1 MTERVRNIV
10 IAVVLAGTAVL
21 LTGVYV
27 ANYQRHVQAGE
38 RHDTVYVATR
48 EIPAGTTAADALS
61 HQMLAPKVVTHN
73 AVVPGAITKTS
84 QLAGTVAN
92 QPIYVGEQVTTSRF
106 SDSAVA
112 GIQGQLK
119 GTMRAVQLQGDSNQL
134 LAGTLRPGDH
144 VDLVATF
151 KYKVVNLQT
160 GASSADGSYATRTVL
175 RDIYVLRTSTSE
187 GTASKLSSSTS
198 GAGNVM
204 LRLTDAQAQKLDF
217 TINVATRSGD
227 YNPTWRLTL
236 RSPVTAQDSPE
247 SLTTAEAVLLD
258 GLSPQQRARLE
269 GKYRVGQ

>member
-21 LTGVYV
+21 LTGLYV
-27 ANYQRHVQAGE
+27 ANYQRHVQQGE
-38 RHDTVYVATR
+38 KHDTVYVATR

-73 AVVPGAITKTS
+73 AVVPGAISSAS

-106 SDSAVA
+106 SNSAVA

-119 GTMRAVQLQGDSNQL
+119 GTMRAVQLQGDANQL
-134 LAGTLRPGDH
+134 LAGTLRSGDH

-151 KYKVVNLQT
+151 KYKTVSLSSSGT
-160 GASSADGSYATRTVL
+160 GSQDGSFATRTVL
-175 RDIYVLRTSTSE
+175 RDIYVLRTSLGEAT
-187 GTASKLSSSTS
+187 SKLAS
-198 GAGNVM
+198 GGSGNVI

-217 TINVATRSGD
+217 TINVAQRAGD

-258 GLSPQQRARLE
+258 GLSPQQRSRLD

>member
-27 ANYQRHVQAGE
+27 ANYQRHVQQGE
-38 RHDTVYVATR
+38 KHDTVFVAAR
-48 EIPAGTTAADALS
+48 EIPAGTSAADALA
-61 HQMLAPKVVTHN
+61 HQMLTPKVVTHN
-73 AVVPGAITKTS
+73 AVVPGAISNAS

-119 GTMRAVQLQGDSNQL
+119 GTMRAVQLQGDANQL
-134 LAGTLRPGDH
+134 LAGTLRAGDH
-144 VDLVATF
+144 VDLLATF
-151 KYKVVNLQT
+151 KYAGT
-160 GASSADGSYATRTVL
+160 TAGASAGIATRTVL
-175 RDIYVLRTSTSE
+175 RNIFVLRATLGDST
-187 GTASKLSSSTS
+187 SKLSSGVS
-198 GAGNVM
+198 GSGNVI

-217 TINVATRSGD
+217 TINVATRGGD

-236 RSPVTAQDSPE
+236 RSPVTAQDSPDA
-247 SLTTAEAVLLD
+247 LTTLDSVLMD
-258 GLSPQQRARLE
+258 GLNAQQRSRLD
-269 GKYRVGQ
+269 GKYRGGQ

>member
-21 LTGVYV
+21 LTGLYV
-27 ANYQRHVQAGE
+27 ANYQRHVQQGE
-38 RHDTVYVATR
+38 KHDTVFVATR

-73 AVVPGAITKTS
+73 AVVPGAISNAS

-119 GTMRAVQLQGDSNQL
+119 GTMRAVQLQGDANQL
-134 LAGTLRPGDH
+134 LSGTLRAGDH

-151 KYKVVNLQT
+151 KYKIVNPS
-160 GASSADGSYATRTVL
+160 GAASQDGSFATRTVL
-175 RDIYVLRTSTSE
+175 RDIYVLRTSLGEAT
-187 GTASKLSSSTS
+187 SKLAS
-198 GAGNVM
+198 GGSGNVI

-247 SLTTAEAVLLD
+247 SLTTSEAVLLD
-258 GLSPQQRARLE
+258 GLSPQQRARLD
-269 GKYRVGQ
+269 GKYRMGQ